1 MSLMSLRGRKAVEY
15 FMHFQGW
22 NLSWDK
28 RKKRSHKMSKR
39 LIETKQSIKN
49 LVVEREAVAVEL
61 HHLRPE
67 FPKMAVQA
75 NTLIIIQKFHFQN
88 VNIEE
93 DTESS
98 SDYIGKTSDDEHSGW
113 W

>member
-75 NTLIIIQKFHFQN
+75 NTLIIIQKFHFQ
-88 VNIEE
+88 IE
-93 DTESS
+93 DCES
-98 SDYIGKTSDDEHSGW
+98 KTSDDEHSGW